1 VFDFIVQINEK
12 CASLDLPQ
20 DALRRHAKLLFKGEA
35 LIWFRMIE
43 SCVSSWTD
51 ICERLKEKF
60 LPIGYYDT
68 AWDNL
73 LKYRHLPKPLLFHEK
88 MAAIRRNIL

>member
-20 DALRRHAKLLFKGEA
+20 DALRRHATLLFKGEA

-43 SCVSSWTD
+43 NSVSSWTD
-51 ICERLKEKF
+51 ICEAEGRIPTDKILRNDTGQPLKISSF
-60 LPIGYYDT
+60 
-68 AWDNL
+68 A
-73 LKYRHLPKPLLFHEK
+73 
-88 MAAIRRNIL
+88 